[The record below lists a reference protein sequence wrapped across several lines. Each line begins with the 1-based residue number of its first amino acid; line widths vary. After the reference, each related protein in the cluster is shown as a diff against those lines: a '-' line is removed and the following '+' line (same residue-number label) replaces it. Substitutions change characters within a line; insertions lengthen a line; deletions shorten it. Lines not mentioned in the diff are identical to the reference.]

1 MSGMT
6 PDEFLMG
13 GGGAPSAKFEA
24 PGTTVRGKITDLQ
37 VRQQTDVRT
46 REPLTWP
53 SGDPKMQLL
62 VTVQTDQRDPS
73 IEDDDG
79 ERRIYVKGKR
89 LTDATRDAVKAVGA
103 KGLEVG
109 GTVAVT
115 YVRDG
120 TPAGPGI
127 SAPKEYAV
135 VYQRPNASA
144 AFLGTAQS
152 EGVVHGNQTPT
163 LPAAPAAAPQP
174 ATAAPE
180 DALQAALANLS
191 PEVKAALLA
200 QAKAG

>member
-1 MSGMT
+1 MT
-6 PDEFLMG
+6 LTPEEFLMG
-13 GGGAPSAKFEA
+13 GGGAPAAKFET

-37 VRQQTDVRT
+37 IRQQTDVRT

-62 VTVQTDQRDPS
+62 VTVQTGQRDPT

-89 LTDATRDAVKAVGA
+89 LTEATREAVRAVGA

-109 GTVAVT
+109 GTLAVT

-127 SAPKEYAV
+127 SPPKEYKV
-135 VYQRPNASA
+135 TYSRPNDSG
-144 AFLGTAQS
+144 AFLGTEAAPAPAA
-152 EGVVHGNQTPT
+152 TPQ
-163 LPAAPAAAPQP
+163 PAAP
-174 ATAAPE
+174 
-180 DALQAALANLS
+180 DD
-191 PEVKAALLA
+191 ALLA
-200 QAKAG
+200 ALGNLSEEAKAAILASVGKTG